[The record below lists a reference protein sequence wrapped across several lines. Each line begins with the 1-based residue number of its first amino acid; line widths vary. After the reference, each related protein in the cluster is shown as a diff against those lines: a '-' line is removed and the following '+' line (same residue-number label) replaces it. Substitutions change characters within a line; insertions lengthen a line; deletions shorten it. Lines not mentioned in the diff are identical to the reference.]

1 MSSEQ
6 TFRTYSWAKPSFSEF
21 YSARLWSGELGFRI
35 SKELVRAATVAG
47 GVFGVSEST
56 LHYSLR
62 ERKPDVEELEGKR
75 IRLWTL
81 IAQRTAS
88 KMLVDLSSN
97 ILHKQQADFTGYNR
111 RD

>member
-1 MSSEQ
+1 
-6 TFRTYSWAKPSFSEF
+6 
-21 YSARLWSGELGFRI
+21 LGFRI

-75 IRLWTL
+75 IRL
-81 IAQRTAS
+81 
-88 KMLVDLSSN
+88 
-97 ILHKQQADFTGYNR
+97 
-111 RD
+111 